1 MGERKSLFGGLEVV
15 TVWWSRG
22 WGLNN
27 LIFKS
32 YGYIGWR
39 AMTVG
44 MVGNKKPGA
53 VAGIK

>member
-44 MVGNKKPGA
+44 MEGNKKPGA